1 VEPGYI
7 DITDRELARVLLSR
21 VARLD
26 PNKPSQAKTPERFVK
41 ALKELTTPEPFEFT
55 TFESTSNGMVTE
67 KNMPFATLCEHHVLP
82 FMGIAHL
89 AYVPGGRIV
98 GISKIPRLIAY
109 HAAGLNTQE
118 ELTDN
123 IADDFM
129 ARFGEDK
136 PLGVAV
142 VMEAQHTCM
151 SIRGARASGTTRT
164 AAVRGVFADHS
175 RTAKIEFLEAI
186 R

>member
-1 VEPGYI
+1 VTAYDFVSLE
-7 DITDRELARVLLSR
+7 DMAEFLLEH
-21 VARLD
+21 VAGLD
-26 PNKPSQAKTPERFVK
+26 LNKPSQAQTPTRFIK
-41 ALKELTTPEPFEFT
+41 ALRELTTPEKFEFT
-55 TFESTSNGMVTE
+55 CFTSESNGMVVV
-67 KNMPFATLCEHHVLP
+67 KDMAFATLCEHHVLP

-89 AYVPGGRIV
+89 GYVPDKRIV

-118 ELTDN
+118 ELTDA
-123 IADDFM
+123 IANDFM
-129 ARFGEDK
+129 KRLE

-164 AAVRGVFADHS
+164 AAVRGVFADHT
-175 RTAKIEFLEAI
+175 RTAKLEFLEAL